1 MIGRILP
8 VILAL
13 ASVASCGGRGATTP
27 TPPPPPPPGPGATN
41 VNGEITIASI
51 SPEPGAT
58 VHVRLCADEST
69 RFCADQ
75 PRTTFEVLV
84 DQDIPD
90 AVLTVNFGGC
100 GSARTPVTSLTAGV
114 RTALST
120 SVIDLSGDSPL
131 HDGSAATLFCE
142 LPAVSVRTFVSLW
155 RSGQPATPLLTRQ
168 FEQTYVFAMP

>member
-1 MIGRILP
+1 MIRRILP

-13 ASVASCGGRGATTP
+13 ASVAGCGGRAATAP
-27 TPPPPPPPGPGATN
+27 TSPPPPPGPGATN

-51 SPEPGAT
+51 SPAPGAM
-58 VHVRLCADEST
+58 VHVRLCADDSP
-69 RFCADQ
+69 RVCADQ
-75 PRTTFEVLV
+75 PRATFEVLV
-84 DQDIPD
+84 DQNIPE

-114 RTALST
+114 RTALSI
-120 SVIDLSGDSPL
+120 SAIDLSDDSL
-131 HDGSAATLFCE
+131 HDGNPTLFCE